1 MHKILANTVFL
12 GKDIIY
18 MTECH
23 STNDIASAKIKDGTV
38 KEGSIVLTD
47 KQTKGRGQRGNRWY
61 SEPGK
66 NLTFSLV
73 LAPVFLSPGAQ
84 FDLNRMIS
92 KAVKDALNRY
102 ADGIMVKWPND
113 IVHTTQGKLGGILIE
128 NSLTQSR
135 IETSVVGIG
144 LNLNQVDFALP
155 GPVSLAVLSGR
166 QVDKW
171 ELLNEILVEIEKRYI
186 QVKKGRVDKLRE
198 EYWQDLYLRE
208 EWATYEDASGIYEGM
223 ITGITPE
230 GRLIIKKKDGKVNQY
245 AFKEVKFL

>member
-23 STNDIASAKIKDGTV
+23 STNEIALAKIKDGSV
-38 KEGSIVLTD
+38 KEGSIILTD
-47 KQTKGRGQRGNRWY
+47 KQTRGKGQRGNRWY
-61 SEPGK
+61 SEPGM

-73 LAPVFLSPGAQ
+73 LAPVFISPQDQ
-84 FDLNRMIS
+84 FDLNRMVS
-92 KAVKDALNRY
+92 KAVKDALKLY
-102 ADGIMVKWPND
+102 AEGVMVKWPND
-113 IVHTTQGKLGGILIE
+113 IVHETQGKLGGILIE

-144 LNLNQVDFALP
+144 LNLNQVDFAFP
-155 GPVSLAVLSGR
+155 GPTSLAVLSGS

-171 ELLNEILVEIEKRYI
+171 DVLNDILIEIEKRYI
-186 QVKKGRVDKLRE
+186 QVKKGKTDKLRE
-198 EYWQDLYLRE
+198 AYWQDLYRRE
-208 EWATYEDASGIYEGM
+208 EWAAYEDDSGTFEGM
-223 ITGITPE
+223 VTGITEE
-230 GRLIIKKKDGKVNQY
+230 GRLVIQKKGGKVNQY